1 MAARTLDLAR
11 GLFGNL
17 SSFASINNDI
27 NAKLDRALE
36 IMGNM

>member
-1 MAARTLDLAR
+1 
-11 GLFGNL
+11 LFGNL
-17 SSFASINNDI
+17 SAFGDINNAI